1 METLKQISIELI
13 DPHPENPRKNL
24 GDLTELAESIK
35 TNGIMQ
41 NLTVVP
47 KDDGRYMAVIGHRR
61 LAAAKLAGLE
71 TVPCAV
77 VDMDRKTQLSTML
90 LENMQRSELS
100 YIEQAD
106 GFQLMLDL
114 GETVES
120 ISEMSGFSKDT
131 VKHRLEI
138 AKLDKNNILDS
149 DLTLE
154 DFAYLEKI
162 SDINVRNELI
172 KNNKHDYIKYAVNRE
187 LQNIEK
193 QKKKQQW
200 IDYLENK
207 GVRPIPEE
215 ESGDAWKIYNSI
227 KSFSYSDVKP
237 EELELPDGTS
247 PNETFY
253 KFEAWGNWIYFY
265 KKKPETEVNDE
276 AEANRKRAEEFRTA
290 KIAELDEMF
299 DCFNERVKAFVNDLS
314 EDKKTLPIVLRL
326 FVEIQMSG
334 SCYSSVED
342 TDFCEAAGVDWEEV
356 DITDKDIIAG
366 KLNPEILYNIDRKP
380 AVYLLKAILCMKSI
394 KTYKSYSGEYYENV
408 FGLCA
413 VKALKSLGFKLT
425 KEEQQLI
432 DGTHEIYGRMCEDE

>member
-1 METLKQISIELI
+1 METIKQISIELI

-24 GDLTELAESIK
+24 GNLTELAESIK
-35 TNGIMQ
+35 ANGIMQ

-138 AKLDKNNILDS
+138 AKLDRSNILDS

-162 SDINVRNELI
+162 SDVSVRNTLI
-172 KNNKHDYIKYAVNRE
+172 KNNKHGYIKYAVDRE
-187 LQNIEK
+187 LQDIEK

-215 ESGDAWKIYNSI
+215 ECRDARKIYNSI
-227 KSFSYSDVKP
+227 KNFNYSAVRP
-237 EELELPDGTS
+237 EELELPEET
-247 PNETFY
+247 PLNETFY
-253 KFEAWGNWIYFY
+253 KFEAWGDWIYFY
-265 KKKPETEVNDE
+265 KKKPKTEVNDE
-276 AEANRKRAEEFRTA
+276 AEASRKRAEEFRIA
-290 KIAELDEMF
+290 KIAELDEEF
-299 DCFNERVKAFVNDLS
+299 DYFNERVMAFVNDLS

-342 TDFCEAAGVDWEEV
+342 TEFCEAAGVDWKEA
-356 DITDKDIIAG
+356 DMTDEDIIAG

-380 AVYLLKAILCMKSI
+380 AVFLLKAILCMKSI
-394 KTYKSYSGEYYENV
+394 KTYKSYSGEYDENV
-408 FGLCA
+408 FSLCA
-413 VKALKSLGFKLT
+413 VKALKNLGFKLT
-425 KEEQQLI
+425 NEEQQLI
-432 DGTHEIYGRMCEDE
+432 DGTHEIYGRTCENE

>member
-1 METLKQISIELI
+1 METIKQISIELI

-24 GDLTELAESIK
+24 GNLTELAESIK
-35 TNGIMQ
+35 ANGIMQ

-138 AKLDKNNILDS
+138 AKLDKDNILDS

-154 DFAYLEKI
+154 DFTYLEKI
-162 SDINVRNELI
+162 SDVNIRNKLI
-172 KNNKHDYIKYAVNRE
+172 KENRHGYIKYAVDRE
-187 LQNIEK
+187 LQDIEK
-193 QKKKQQW
+193 QKKKRQW
-200 IDYLENK
+200 IDYLKSK
-207 GVRPIPEE
+207 GIRPIPEE
-215 ESGDAWKIYNSI
+215 ELRDAWKIYNSI
-227 KSFSYSDVKP
+227 KSFSYSNVKP

-265 KKKPETEVNDE
+265 KKKPGTEVDDE

-299 DCFNERVKAFVNDLS
+299 DCFNERVKAFVNELS

-334 SCYSSVED
+334 GCYISVED
-342 TDFCEAAGVDWEEV
+342 T
-356 DITDKDIIAG
+356 
-366 KLNPEILYNIDRKP
+366 EI
-380 AVYLLKAILCMKSI
+380 
-394 KTYKSYSGEYYENV
+394 
-408 FGLCA
+408 
-413 VKALKSLGFKLT
+413 
-425 KEEQQLI
+425 
-432 DGTHEIYGRMCEDE
+432 

>member
-1 METLKQISIELI
+1 METLKQISIALI

-215 ESGDAWKIYNSI
+215 ESGDAWKTYDHI
-227 KSFSYSDVKP
+227 KNFSFKGIRP
-237 EELELPDGTS
+237 EELELPEET
-247 PNETFY
+247 PLNETFY
-253 KFEAWGNWIYFY
+253 KFETWGDWIYFY
-265 KKKPETEVNDE
+265 KKKPKTEVNDE
-276 AEANRKRAEEFRTA
+276 AEASRKRAEEFRIA
-290 KIAELDEMF
+290 KIAELDEKF
-299 DCFNERVKAFVNDLS
+299 DYFNDRVMTFVNDLS

-342 TDFCEAAGVDWEEV
+342 TDFCEAAGVDWEEA

-394 KTYKSYSGEYYENV
+394 KTYKSYSGEYDENV

>member
-1 METLKQISIELI
+1 METLKQISINLI

-24 GDLTELAESIK
+24 GNLTELAESIK
-35 TNGIMQ
+35 ANGIMQ

-120 ISEMSGFSKDT
+120 ISEMSGFCKDT

-138 AKLDKNNILDS
+138 AKLDKDNILDS

-162 SDINVRNELI
+162 SDIGVRNTLI
-172 KNNKHDYIKYAVNRE
+172 KNNKHGYIKYAVDRE
-187 LQNIEK
+187 LQYIEK
-193 QKKKQQW
+193 QKKKRQW
-200 IDYLENK
+200 IDYLKSK
-207 GVRPIPEE
+207 GIRPIPEE
-215 ESGDAWKIYNSI
+215 ECRDAWKIYNNI
-227 KSFSYSDVKP
+227 KTFNYSAVKP
-237 EELELPDGTS
+237 EELELPEET
-247 PNETFY
+247 PLNEIFY
-253 KFEAWGNWIYFY
+253 KFETWGDWIYFY

-276 AEANRKRAEEFRTA
+276 AEASRKRAEEFRKA
-290 KIAELDEMF
+290 KNAELDEMF

-326 FVEIQMSG
+326 FVEIQISG
-334 SCYSSVED
+334 GCYNSVED
-342 TDFCEAAGVDWEEV
+342 TEFCEAAGIDWEEAN
-356 DITDKDIIAG
+356 ITDEEIIAG

-380 AVYLLKAILCMKSI
+380 AVFLLKAILCLRSI
-394 KTYKSYSGEYYENV
+394 KTYKSYSGEYDEDL
-408 FGLCA
+408 FSLCA

-425 KEEQQLI
+425 KEEQRLI
-432 DGTHEIYGRMCEDE
+432 DGTHEIYGRTCENE

>member
-1 METLKQISIELI
+1 METLRQLSINLI

-24 GDLTELAESIK
+24 GNLTELAESIK

-162 SDINVRNELI
+162 SDIGVRNTLI
-172 KNNKHDYIKYAVNRE
+172 KNNKHDYIKYAVDRE

-193 QKKKQQW
+193 QKKKQLW

-207 GVRPIPEE
+207 CVRPIPEE
-215 ESGDAWKIYNSI
+215 ECRDAWKKYNNI
-227 KSFSYSDVKP
+227 KNFDYSAVKP
-237 EELELPDGTS
+237 EELELPEET
-247 PNETFY
+247 PLNEIFY
-253 KFEAWGNWIYFY
+253 KFETWGNWIYFY

-299 DCFNERVKAFVNDLS
+299 DLFNKRVKMFVNDLS

-326 FVEIQMSG
+326 FVEIQMSD
-334 SCYSSVED
+334 YYNSVED
-342 TDFCEAAGVDWEEV
+342 TEFCEAAGIDWEEA
-356 DITDKDIIAG
+356 DITDEDIISG

-380 AVYLLKAILCMKSI
+380 AVFLLKAILCLRSI
-394 KTYKSYSGEYYENV
+394 KTYKSYSGEYDEDL
-408 FGLCA
+408 FSLRA

-432 DGTHEIYGRMCEDE
+432 DGTHEIYGRTCEDE

>member
-1 METLKQISIELI
+1 METIKQLSINLI

-24 GDLTELAESIK
+24 GNLTELAESIK
-35 TNGIMQ
+35 ANGIMQ

-47 KDDGRYMAVIGHRR
+47 KDDGRYLAVIGHRR

-71 TVPCAV
+71 TAPCAV

-138 AKLDKNNILDS
+138 AKLDKDNILNS

-154 DFAYLEKI
+154 DFTYLEKI
-162 SDINVRNELI
+162 SDVNIRNKLI
-172 KNNKHDYIKYAVNRE
+172 KENKHGYIKYAVDRE

-200 IDYLENK
+200 IDYLKSK
-207 GVRPIPEE
+207 GICPIPEE
-215 ESGDAWKIYNSI
+215 ELHDAWKIYNSI

-299 DCFNERVKAFVNDLS
+299 DLFNTRVMMFVNDLS

-334 SCYSSVED
+334 SCYRSVED
-342 TDFCEAAGVDWEEV
+342 TEFCEAAGIDWEEAN
-356 DITDKDIIAG
+356 ITDEEIIAG

-380 AVYLLKAILCMKSI
+380 AAFLLKAILCVKSI
-394 KTYKSYSGEYYENV
+394 KTYKSYSGEYDKNL
-408 FGLCA
+408 FSLCA

-425 KEEQQLI
+425 KEEQRLI
-432 DGTHEIYGRMCEDE
+432 DGTHEIYGRTCENE

>member
-1 METLKQISIELI
+1 METIKQISIELI

-24 GDLTELAESIK
+24 GNLTELAESIK
-35 TNGIMQ
+35 ANGIMQ

-61 LAAAKLAGLE
+61 LAAAKLAGIK

-138 AKLDKNNILDS
+138 AKLDKDNILDS

-154 DFAYLEKI
+154 DFTYLEKI
-162 SDINVRNELI
+162 SDVNIRNKLI
-172 KNNKHDYIKYAVNRE
+172 KENRHGYIKYAVDRE
-187 LQNIEK
+187 LQDIEK
-193 QKKKQQW
+193 QKKKRQW
-200 IDYLENK
+200 IDYLKSK
-207 GVRPIPEE
+207 GIRPIPEE
-215 ESGDAWKIYNSI
+215 ELRDAWKIYNSI

-265 KKKPETEVNDE
+265 KKKPETEVDDE

-299 DCFNERVKAFVNDLS
+299 DCFNERVKAFVNELS

-334 SCYSSVED
+334 GCYISVED
-342 TDFCEAAGVDWEEV
+342 TEFCEAAGIDWEEA
-356 DITDKDIIAG
+356 DITDEDIIAG

-380 AVYLLKAILCMKSI
+380 AVFLLKAILCMKSI
-394 KTYKSYSGEYYENV
+394 KTYISYLGEYDEDL
-408 FGLCA
+408 FSLCA

-425 KEEQQLI
+425 KEEQRLI
-432 DGTHEIYGRMCEDE
+432 DGTHEIYGRTCENE

>member
-1 METLKQISIELI
+1 METIKQISIELI
-13 DPHPENPRKNL
+13 DPHPENPRKKL
-24 GDLTELAESIK
+24 GNLTELAESIK
-35 TNGIMQ
+35 ANGIMQ

-138 AKLDKNNILDS
+138 AKLDKDNILDS

-154 DFAYLEKI
+154 DFTYLEKI
-162 SDINVRNELI
+162 SDVNIRNKLI
-172 KNNKHDYIKYAVNRE
+172 KENRHGYIKYAVDRE
-187 LQNIEK
+187 LQDIEK
-193 QKKKQQW
+193 QKKKRQW
-200 IDYLENK
+200 IDYLKSK
-207 GVRPIPEE
+207 GIRPIPEE
-215 ESGDAWKIYNSI
+215 ELRDAWKIYNSI

-265 KKKPETEVNDE
+265 KKKPETEVDDE

-299 DCFNERVKAFVNDLS
+299 DCFNERVKAFVNELS

-334 SCYSSVED
+334 GCYISVED
-342 TDFCEAAGVDWEEV
+342 TEFCEAAGIDWEEA
-356 DITDKDIIAG
+356 DITDEDIIAG

-380 AVYLLKAILCMKSI
+380 AVFLLKAILCMKSI
-394 KTYKSYSGEYYENV
+394 KTYKSYLGEYDEDL
-408 FGLCA
+408 FSLCA

-432 DGTHEIYGRMCEDE
+432 DGTHEIYGRTCEDE

>member
-1 METLKQISIELI
+1 METIKQISIELI

-24 GDLTELAESIK
+24 GNLTELAKSIK
-35 TNGIMQ
+35 ANGIMQ

-47 KDDGRYMAVIGHRR
+47 KDDGRYTAVIGHRR
-61 LAAAKLAGLE
+61 LAAAKLAGLK

-77 VDMDRKTQLSTML
+77 VDMDRKMQLSTML

-138 AKLDKNNILDS
+138 AKLDKDNILDS

-162 SDINVRNELI
+162 SDIGVRNTLI
-172 KNNKHDYIKYAVNRE
+172 KNNKHGNIKYAVDRE
-187 LQNIEK
+187 LQNIEM

-207 GVRPIPEE
+207 GIRPIPEE
-215 ESGDAWKIYNSI
+215 ELQNAWKIYNHI
-227 KSFSYSDVKP
+227 KSFSFAGIRP
-237 EELELPDGTS
+237 EELELPEET
-247 PNETFY
+247 PLNEIFY
-253 KFEAWGNWIYFY
+253 KFEKWGNWISFY
-265 KKKPETEVNDE
+265 KKKPETEVDDE
-276 AEANRKRAEEFRTA
+276 AEASRKRAEEFRKA
-290 KIAELDEMF
+290 KNAELDEMF
-299 DCFNERVKAFVNDLS
+299 DCFNERVKAFVNELS

-334 SCYSSVED
+334 SCYISVED
-342 TDFCEAAGVDWEEV
+342 TEFCEAAGIDWEEAN
-356 DITDKDIIAG
+356 ITDKEIIAG

-380 AVYLLKAILCMKSI
+380 AVFLLKAILCMKSI
-394 KTYKSYSGEYYENV
+394 KTYKSYSGEYNEDL
-408 FGLCA
+408 FSLCA
-413 VKALKSLGFKLT
+413 VKALKSLGFKFT
-425 KEEQQLI
+425 KEEQRLI
-432 DGTHEIYGRMCEDE
+432 DGTHEIYGRTCEDE

>member
-1 METLKQISIELI
+1 METLRQLSINLI

-24 GDLTELAESIK
+24 GNLTELAESIK
-35 TNGIMQ
+35 ANGIMQ

-47 KDDGRYMAVIGHRR
+47 KDDGRYLAVIGHRR

-138 AKLDKNNILDS
+138 AKLDKDNILDS

-154 DFAYLEKI
+154 DFTYLEKI
-162 SDINVRNELI
+162 SDVNIRNKLI
-172 KNNKHDYIKYAVNRE
+172 KENRHGYIKYAVDRE
-187 LQNIEK
+187 LQDIEK
-193 QKKKQQW
+193 KKKKRQW
-200 IDYLENK
+200 IDYLKSK
-207 GVRPIPEE
+207 GIRPIPEE
-215 ESGDAWKIYNSI
+215 ELRDAWKIYNSI

-299 DCFNERVKAFVNDLS
+299 DLFNKRVKAFVNELS

-334 SCYSSVED
+334 SCYSTVED
-342 TDFCEAAGVDWEEV
+342 TEFCEAAGIDWEEAN
-356 DITDKDIIAG
+356 ITDEEIIAG

-380 AVYLLKAILCMKSI
+380 AVFLLKAILCMKSI
-394 KTYKSYSGEYYENV
+394 KTYNSYSGKYEEDL
-408 FGLCA
+408 FSLCA

-425 KEEQQLI
+425 KEEQRLI
-432 DGTHEIYGRMCEDE
+432 DGTHEIYGRTCENE